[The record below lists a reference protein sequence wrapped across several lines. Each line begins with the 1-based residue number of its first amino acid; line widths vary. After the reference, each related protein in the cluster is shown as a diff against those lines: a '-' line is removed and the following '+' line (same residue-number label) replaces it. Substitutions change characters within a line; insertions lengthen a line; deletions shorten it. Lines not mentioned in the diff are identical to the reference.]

1 MTTETIKI
9 ISTENAPSAIGPY
22 SQATKANGFVFCS
35 GQIALDPK
43 TGTLVGDDVET
54 QAKQVLKNL
63 EAVLI
68 AAGSS
73 FDKVVKTGIFLKDMN
88 DFKVVNDIYATAF
101 SKHKPA
107 RATVAA
113 AGLPMNVLVEIDC
126 VALA

>member
-1 MTTETIKI
+1 MTTDSIKI
-9 ISTENAPSAIGPY
+9 ISTENAPSSIGPY

-73 FDKVVKTGIFLKDMN
+73 FDKVVIK
-88 DFKVVNDIYATAF
+88 
-101 SKHKPA
+101 SKIVPSIKFTFTYD
-107 RATVAA
+107 R
-113 AGLPMNVLVEIDC
+113 
-126 VALA
+126 

>member
-35 GQIALDPK
+35 GQIALDPT

-63 EAVLI
+63 EVWKTYESEKLDLSI
-68 AAGSS
+68 CHTVNVFNVFYLPEFIDWTNNFGMKLYLGS
-73 FDKVVKTGIFLKDMN
+73 KN
-88 DFKVVNDIYATAF
+88 Y
-101 SKHKPA
+101 
-107 RATVAA
+107 
-113 AGLPMNVLVEIDC
+113 
-126 VALA
+126 